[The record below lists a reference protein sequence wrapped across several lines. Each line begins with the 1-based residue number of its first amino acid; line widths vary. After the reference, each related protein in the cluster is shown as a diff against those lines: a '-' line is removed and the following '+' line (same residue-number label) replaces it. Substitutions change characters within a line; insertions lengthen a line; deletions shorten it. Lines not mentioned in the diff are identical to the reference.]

1 MTQVFGLW
9 PDDVMVV
16 ALGTGAGALPTAAR
30 SEGGSPHDTAERNA
44 LPTSNGGSSAALL
57 SGRLVLRPLR
67 AARAL

>member
-16 ALGTGAGALPTAAR
+16 ALGTGAGALPPLRALKVDLRMTL
-30 SEGGSPHDTAERNA
+30 PNER

-57 SGRLVLRPLR
+57 SGPLVLRPLR